1 MENQMAIENVKEEV
15 NFHFFLKFLHKY
27 EVGNYIIYIFQL
39 SHYIYFHIFTF
50 ILIQVNQI
58 SKELDNKIEENF
70 YLVQQKDEL
79 QKNLNTA
86 NNEKNDVET
95 RLTETLDENV
105 QLKAEKDGIANR
117 LEKEIDTISRIEK
130 LAQQMKIDIAVKDK
144 EIVDL
149 KNKVGR

>member
-1 MENQMAIENVKEEV
+1 MNQ
-15 NFHFFLKFLHKY
+15 L
-27 EVGNYIIYIFQL
+27 
-39 SHYIYFHIFTF
+39 
-50 ILIQVNQI
+50 

-79 QKNLNTA
+79 QKNLDTA
-86 NNEKNDVET
+86 NTEKNYVET